1 MADANDFT
9 FAEER
14 SFQNITW
21 YDYCVTLPI
30 KSFYEYDSLQTC
42 ICVEEIVHIQ
52 QI

>member
-14 SFQNITW
+14 LFENITW

-30 KSFYEYDSLQTC
+30 KRFYEYDSLQTC
-42 ICVEEIVHIQ
+42 ICVEETVCIQ
-52 QI
+52 RT